1 MCGDWLKLEA
11 GKRNM
16 RLDAHQ
22 HFWHYDPARD
32 TWITDEM
39 AVLKRDFLPDEL
51 RVELEANRVDGSIAV
66 QAAQSEEETRFLLDL
81 ASRHPFIKGVIGW
94 VDLCAED
101 ISERLA
107 RFSREEKLCGFRHI
121 VQAEPD
127 DRFMLRD
134 DFSRGIAALKEFGF
148 TYDILIYERQLPA
161 AIELVERHPEQRFI
175 LDHIAKPRIRER
187 IISPWAERIRA
198 IARHPNVYCKVSGL
212 VTEADWRGWRRD
224 DFRPYLDVVFEAFG
238 PERVMFGSDWPVCL
252 LAASYRQ
259 VVELIETYMESLT
272 VEEKAG
278 IFGKNAA
285 RVYGVKPD

>member
-1 MCGDWLKLEA
+1 
-11 GKRNM
+11 M

-22 HFWHYDPARD
+22 HFWLYDPARD

-81 ASRHPFIKGVIGW
+81 ASRYPFIKGVIGW

-187 IISPWAERIRA
+187 IISPWAERIRE
-198 IARHPNVYCKVSGL
+198 IARYPNVYCKISGL
-212 VTEADWRGWRRD
+212 VTEADWRKWRQD

-272 VEEKAG
+272 IEEKAG

-285 RVYGVKPD
+285 RVYRVKPD